1 MTLPAYVTRS
11 YSGKAQATTL
21 LANIG
26 PSDTT
31 FGIAAPSSWVEAP
44 GNVNHLGT
52 SGPFVVSVDYNT
64 TSEEKILC
72 SSIDLSSGTVTVYG
86 SGAGR
91 GYDGTSAQS
100 HSSTALAVVVFAAV
114 DADEANYAMQQTVGQ
129 ITTAGDLLVGSGA
142 NALSRLGIGTN
153 GQYLGVASG
162 TVGWVSP
169 TSKIFAKASATGT
182 FASSTSAAQR
192 ITGLA
197 FNSGYP
203 NPSGSLTIPAGTD
216 RITTTVAGTYRV
228 IAQLTAGNMADNG
241 VSGSKINQFNLVK
254 TSGGTNT
261 VVSTAAPSVSGAYL
275 ASTANITDLVYLNAG
290 DQIGMTA
297 LNNQS
302 SYASAYSASGTFLI
316 VEYVSA

>member
-21 LANIG
+21 FANIG

-31 FGIAAPSSWVEAP
+31 FLIAAPSSWVEAP
-44 GNVNHLGT
+44 NNVNHLGT

-228 IAQLTAGNMADNG
+228 IAQLTASNF
-241 VSGSKINQFNLVK
+241 SGSAINQFNLVK
-254 TSGGTNT
+254 TSGSTNT
-261 VVSTAAPSVSGAYL
+261 VVSTSAPNATGSLL
-275 ASTANITDLVYLNAG
+275 ASTTNITDLVYLNAG

-302 SYASAYSASGTFLI
+302 SGTSAYSASGTFLI